1 VSGRALLV
9 ALIPC
14 YNPGPALAAVVATAS
29 KHVEA
34 LVVVDD
40 GSEQGLEEALG
51 ATPVTRLRFER
62 NRGKGHA
69 LVAGLRLCLAQFP
82 CDAVVMLDADGQ
94 HDADEIPALRRVWA
108 QSRADLVIGVRT
120 GDWTRVAVS
129 RRWGNRVG
137 SRVLSRVCGQPIPDS
152 QCGFRLL
159 SRPALEAILP
169 VLPGGRY
176 ETESVMLILAARRGF
191 RIASVPVRLIPAR
204 APSTSHFRLLRDSIR
219 VGLAL
224 ARHGVGGAGRP

>member
-1 VSGRALLV
+1 GLQQPRQRVLQARRPRPGRGRLSRGAPSRPAPRRGETKPRRGSRRSREGPGRRVAGHAPVSGRALLV

-137 SRVLSRVCGQPIPDS
+137 SRVLSRG
-152 QCGFRLL
+152 
-159 SRPALEAILP
+159 
-169 VLPGGRY
+169 
-176 ETESVMLILAARRGF
+176 
-191 RIASVPVRLIPAR
+191 
-204 APSTSHFRLLRDSIR
+204 
-219 VGLAL
+219 
-224 ARHGVGGAGRP
+224 